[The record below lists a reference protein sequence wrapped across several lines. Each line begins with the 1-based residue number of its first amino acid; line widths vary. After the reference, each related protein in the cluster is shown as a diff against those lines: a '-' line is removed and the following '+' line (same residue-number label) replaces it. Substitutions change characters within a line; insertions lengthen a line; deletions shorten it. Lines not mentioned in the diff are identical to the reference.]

1 MVRMGSCRC
10 GQVRFC
16 VTQAPV
22 MAMACHCRGCQKMS
36 SSAFSLTVLVPAD
49 GFEVTLGEP
58 VIGGL
63 HGPNRQYFCPNCM
76 SWLFT
81 QGDDALV
88 GVRTPMLDDPSGLEP
103 LIEFVTADKM
113 PWARTPATV
122 SFDSV
127 PERPEWVALM
137 QRYEERSKALR

>member
-10 GQVRFC
+10 GQVRFR
-16 VTQAPV
+16 VTKAPV

-36 SSAFSLTVLVPAD
+36 SSAFSLTVLVPVD
-49 GFEVTLGEP
+49 GFEVTQGEP

-63 HGPNRQYFCPNCM
+63 HGPNRQYFCPYCM

-81 QGDDALV
+81 QGDDAHV

-103 LIEFVTADKM
+103 FIEFVTAEKL
-113 PWARTPATV
+113 PWAQTSAEV

-127 PERPEWVALM
+127 PVWPEWVSLM
-137 QRYEERSKALR
+137 QRYEKRGEARR